1 LDSLKFSG
9 PAQIDKQHSYPPLAP
24 LEPAM
29 HRTLAAPASAA
40 RSCMTEISAVGGSD
54 RQAACRASRQFGPRL
69 SLLIPMAREA
79 CPDPLSPEPDRW
91 CSALS
96 RHKLKHEECHFPAM
110 LRGPSLP
117 ASGTAGAVYK
127 RSKRDLRT
135 PRAAARRWLKADL
148 KHIRRWMEKS
158 SICSL
163 SRDGEFGRRIDCCM
177 VMRPV
182 AAIDR

>member
-1 LDSLKFSG
+1 
-9 PAQIDKQHSYPPLAP
+9 
-24 LEPAM
+24 M
-29 HRTLAAPASAA
+29 
-40 RSCMTEISAVGGSD
+40 GGSD

-127 RSKRDLRT
+127 RSKRGSSNAACRGSPLAQSRSKTHPAMDGKVLDLFAVEGRRVWPSHRLLHGYAT
-135 PRAAARRWLKADL
+135 SGRNRPLAQTISCDGPRANKPSARIW
-148 KHIRRWMEKS
+148 S
-158 SICSL
+158 SNTTRAKIKTQT
-163 SRDGEFGRRIDCCM
+163 
-177 VMRPV
+177 
-182 AAIDR
+182 